1 MLSTIHL
8 PNFVPSFI
16 QRWFDRSTLSFDIYP
31 LLLSAVVG
39 IVTGLASVIFIKL
52 IEVITD
58 YATEFRDAWGIP
70 ASLGILVV
78 AGVITGVIVRYV
90 SYEVEGG
97 GVPLAMETVALR
109 RGRLR
114 KRVAPLKIVT
124 SAITIGAGGSVGREG
139 PVVLIGGAIGS
150 FFGQIGKIS
159 DEDVSVLVASGAAA
173 GLSAAFNAPI
183 AGSMFAVEL
192 ILGRFTKRNI
202 EAVII
207 SAISANIA
215 ARPFLGESPA
225 FVVPAYPLGSPWEV
239 PFYILLGILCAL
251 GAVAF
256 IKLLY
261 FSEHHFE
268 HWNLPIYVKAAV
280 GMFITGLIA
289 IFMPEVLG
297 SGLEFI
303 GDSIADNVDLAVGT
317 LLALFFL
324 KSLATMF
331 TLGSGN
337 SGGDLAPVL
346 FLGAVLG
353 SFVGHLGHDVF
364 PSIVSDPGAFALVG
378 MAAMFAGAARAPI
391 TAIILVLEMSNDY
404 RLIVPLM
411 LGVVVSTLLADI
423 LHGES
428 IYTLKLALK
437 GIRLERGQD
446 IDLLQSVA
454 VGDVMS
460 HNYELVLPDTTLIE
474 MVVKLNTSHHHGFP
488 IVKNGNLK
496 GIVTLTDVERAQ
508 NDGISFDATVM
519 DFGTT
524 RNYYVVYPDDP
535 IYLALRRINA
545 YGIGRLP
552 VIKRNPDSPDEE
564 YLGMIRRED
573 ILKAYDI
580 GLMRKSMETQR
591 TERFK
596 LRNIQ
601 NESFMEI
608 EVAPQAPMVRRP
620 LRDFP
625 CSQYCLI
632 LSIYRHGSSIH
643 AHGDTVIEAGDVI
656 VAYAE
661 NENQAEVLNQFLGD
675 LA

>member
-1 MLSTIHL
+1 MLSVKHL
-8 PNFVPSFI
+8 NHFVPAFI
-16 QRWFDRSTLSFDIYP
+16 QNWLDRSTFSFDFYP
-31 LLLSAVVG
+31 LVLSAVVG
-39 IVTGLASVIFIKL
+39 MVTGLASVVFIKL
-52 IEVITD
+52 IEVISE
-58 YATEFRDAWGIP
+58 YATEFRHEWGIP
-70 ASLGILVV
+70 VSLGILVL
-78 AGVITGVIVRYV
+78 AGLTTGVIVRFI
-90 SYEVEGG
+90 SYEIEGG
-97 GVPLAMETVALR
+97 GVPLVMETVALR

-114 KRVAPLKIVT
+114 KRVAPLKILT
-124 SAITIGAGGSVGREG
+124 SSITIGAGGSVGREG

-173 GLSAAFNAPI
+173 GISAAFNAPI

-207 SAISANIA
+207 SAISANIVT
-215 ARPFLGESPA
+215 RPFLGESPA
-225 FVVPAYPLGSPWEV
+225 FVVPAYPLGSPWEI
-239 PFYILLGILCAL
+239 PFYILLGIICAL
-251 GAVAF
+251 GALAF
-256 IKLLY
+256 IKILY
-261 FSEHHFE
+261 FAEHHFE
-268 HWNLPIYVKAAV
+268 HLAFPIYIKAAV

-289 IFMPEVLG
+289 ILMPEVLG

-303 GDSIADNVDLAVGT
+303 GDSIADNVDLSVGT
-317 LLALFFL
+317 LLALFIL

-353 SFVGHLGHDVF
+353 SVVGHLGHDVF
-364 PSIVSDPGAFALVG
+364 PDIVSDPGAFALVG

-423 LHGES
+423 LHSES

-454 VGDVMS
+454 VKDVMS
-460 HNYELVLPDTTLIE
+460 HNYEQIPPSTTLIE
-474 MVVKLNTSHHHGFP
+474 MIVKLNTSHHHGFP
-488 IVKNGNLK
+488 IVDKNNLR

-508 NDGISFDATVM
+508 NEGVSFDATVM

-524 RNYYVVYPDDP
+524 KNYYVVYPDDP

-552 VIKRNPDSPDEE
+552 VIKRNTDEE

-596 LRNIQ
+596 LRNIH

-608 EVAPQAPMVRRP
+608 EVAQHAPMVRRP

-632 LSIYRHGSSIH
+632 LSIYRHGNSIH
-643 AHGDTVIEAGDVI
+643 AHGNTVIEAGDVI

-661 NENQAEVLNQFLGD
+661 NENQAEVLQQFRGD
-675 LA
+675 SI